1 MKKPD
6 YVYVTY
12 IATTPQ
18 KAWRA
23 LVDTDLARQWWVD
36 PAAGCARMNVS
47 DWKPGSRWEHTRAD
61 GSGTVDILGK
71 VVETTPP
78 RRLVFTWARPSDAD
92 NDAKHSRVAFDIEPY
107 ADGLIRLTV
116 THDELAGDPQMLEG
130 ISGGWPKV
138 LSNLK
143 TFLETGRALP
153 HSPAE
158 HTSSP

>member
-12 IATTPQ
+12 IATTPE
-18 KAWRA
+18 KAWQA
-23 LVDTDLARQWWVD
+23 LVDTDMMRQWWVD
-36 PAAGCARMNVS
+36 PSAGCARMNVS
-47 DWKPGSRWEHTRAD
+47 DWKPGSRWEHTRTD
-61 GSGTVDILGK
+61 STGIVDIVGK
-71 VVETTPP
+71 VIETTPP
-78 RRLVFTWARPSDAD
+78 RRLVFTWARPDEASDD
-92 NDAKHSRVAFDIEPY
+92 SKHSRVAFDIEPY

-116 THDELAGDPQMLEG
+116 THDDLDLQMLEG

-153 HSPAE
+153 RSPAA
-158 HTSSP
+158 SRS